1 MSRRAKILQYYD
13 MIGYDLAM
21 LMVHR
26 IKRSSDLGVFE
37 LCRLA
42 ALRARQLGRGC
53 LPKVDGAHKLAVTA
67 LLEIE
72 ARAVVKVDPEAEALA
87 PK

>member
-1 MSRRAKILQYYD
+1 MHV
-13 MIGYDLAM
+13 

-26 IKRSSDLGVFE
+26 IKRPSETGVFE
-37 LCRLA
+37 FCCLA

-67 LLEIE
+67 RLEIE
-72 ARAVVKVDPEAEALA
+72 AGKVVKVGQEAEATRA
-87 PK
+87 ER